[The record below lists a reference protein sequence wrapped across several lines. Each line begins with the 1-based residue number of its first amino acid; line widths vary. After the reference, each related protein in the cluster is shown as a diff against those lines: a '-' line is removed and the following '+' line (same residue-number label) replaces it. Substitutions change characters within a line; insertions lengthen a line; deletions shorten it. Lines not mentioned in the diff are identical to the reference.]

1 VTMGDRRAELL
12 QAAGEVIRRVGF
24 ERMRLR
30 DVAQEAGVSIGM
42 LQHYFETR
50 EQLGREAFAAVCG
63 ARARG
68 VAERAEHEGP
78 AWPRIQHM
86 LEYALEP
93 HQVRERASTWL
104 DLCASASRDGELR
117 REAARVQDVWR
128 APLEKAM
135 ADGQATGELE
145 PRVNTAVA
153 VDLLLAV
160 IDGTELAT
168 TIDDVRVPADQM
180 LTAALAVTRNLLG
193 VRAEP
198 EDAPAAVPVIPSP
211 AAEATIQKTAP
222 RTSPGHLGRN

>member
-1 VTMGDRRAELL
+1 MGDRRAELL

-104 DLCASASRDGELR
+104 DLCASASRDGEL
-117 REAARVQDVWR
+117 
-128 APLEKAM
+128 
-135 ADGQATGELE
+135 
-145 PRVNTAVA
+145 
-153 VDLLLAV
+153 
-160 IDGTELAT
+160 
-168 TIDDVRVPADQM
+168 
-180 LTAALAVTRNLLG
+180 
-193 VRAEP
+193 
-198 EDAPAAVPVIPSP
+198 
-211 AAEATIQKTAP
+211 
-222 RTSPGHLGRN
+222 

>member
-1 VTMGDRRAELL
+1 
-12 QAAGEVIRRVGF
+12 
-24 ERMRLR
+24 
-30 DVAQEAGVSIGM
+30 
-42 LQHYFETR
+42 
-50 EQLGREAFAAVCG
+50 
-63 ARARG
+63 
-68 VAERAEHEGP
+68 
-78 AWPRIQHM
+78 M

>member
-1 VTMGDRRAELL
+1 MGDRRAELL